1 MATIFDMFNQHVAD
15 FKAKFQAKQYNE
27 AVPVANMIVKIA
39 TEQSQKNDIRPEMK
53 NVYISCGKMAQD
65 FLANYKA
72 GKYTNANANSTGNGA
87 NGGGGANGEGGGGTK
102 WFSDD
107 VPKLKLKDIAGLQKV
122 KEAFLLNIFA
132 PFAPETAE
140 IYKRYRSD
148 VGLQVLL
155 YGPPGTGKTFAV
167 KCLAGE
173 LGCKI
178 AVVQV
183 KDVMSKYVGEGAK
196 VISEVFEQARE
207 LDKCIIFFDE
217 IDSIATSRDDDES
230 RHSKEQFTQL
240 LTNMDGF
247 MATTKPNQL
256 RIIIA
261 ATNRPWALDSAIMRG
276 GRFETKIY
284 MPLPDFV
291 ARKHLISGALGMG
304 PNAKLKIPVAPEV
317 TLDFLAR
324 RFEGYAGADIKAAC
338 RQMANL
344 AMKREIF
351 YHLKPNGAPPP
362 VGITLEDCEA
372 VLKDY
377 ILSTSDEEL
386 FRYDAYA
393 TGQSL
398 EEYFAQYE
406 SVARG
411 LIASGKEVPP
421 HVKRWI
427 EDLDEQARL
436 MADFERQEEE
446 ERRTNADSLEGDIKA
461 LLDLIESIKNRLN

>member
-1 MATIFDMFNQHVAD
+1 MFNIFNQHVAD
-15 FKAKFQAKQYNE
+15 FKAKFQAKKYAE
-27 AVPVANMIVKIA
+27 ALPVANLIVKIA
-39 TEQSQKNDIRPEMK
+39 TEQCQKPDLRADFR
-53 NVYISCGKMAQD
+53 NVYIANGNMARD
-65 FLANYKA
+65 FIANYNA
-72 GKYTNANANSTGNGA
+72 GKYNNTNANAT
-87 NGGGGANGEGGGGTK
+87 GGAPNGEGAKATK

-107 VPKLKLKDIAGLQKV
+107 VPNLKLSDIAGLKKV
-122 KEAFLLNIFA
+122 KEAFILNIFA
-132 PFAPETAE
+132 PFAEQTRD
-140 IYKRYRSD
+140 IYKKYRSD

-167 KCLAGE
+167 KCLAGQ

-196 VISEVFEQARE
+196 VISEVFEQAKE

-230 RHSKEQFTQL
+230 KHSKEQFTQL

-247 MATTKPNQL
+247 TAATKPGQL

-261 ATNRPWALDSAIMRG
+261 ATNRPWALDSALMRG

-284 MPLPDFV
+284 MPLPDLE
-291 ARKHLISGALGMG
+291 ARKHLVSSALGFG
-304 PNAKLKIPVAPEV
+304 PNAKLKIPVAQGV
-317 TLDFLAR
+317 TLDYLAK

-351 YHLKPNGAPPP
+351 YYSNPSGNPPP
-362 VGITLEDCEA
+362 SGITVNDVEA
-372 VLKDY
+372 VIKDY

-393 TGQSL
+393 SGQSL
-398 EEYFAQYE
+398 EEYQAQYE
-406 SVARG
+406 GVARD
-411 LIASGKEVPP
+411 LISRSLEVPP
-421 HVKRWI
+421 HVRRWI
-427 EDLDEQARL
+427 EAIDA
-436 MADFERQEEE
+436 ERELIKKLEAEEAE
-446 ERRTNADSLEGDIKA
+446 ASASEDNSLEADVKK
-461 LLDLIESIKNRLN
+461 LLDLVESIKRRLNY